1 MSLFENDRY
10 QWRETYFVFFDRA
23 RRPSWPQIQQA
34 LQKINAHFEVS
45 APRLDSEGGF
55 ESVTL
60 MAPEAYSALDI
71 SYLEG
76 EEVLEQGEQVYDEM
90 KDLVADASERAK
102 LKRLREYDAHYEI
115 FHFEEMV
122 PDDEMDEPEGM
133 LDPGALLLVLGALAE
148 LTGGV
153 AVDPQ
158 SNTLV

>member
-102 LKRLREYDAHYEI
+102 LK
-115 FHFEEMV
+115 
-122 PDDEMDEPEGM
+122 
-133 LDPGALLLVLGALAE
+133 
-148 LTGGV
+148 
-153 AVDPQ
+153 
-158 SNTLV
+158 

>member
-23 RRPSWPQIQQA
+23 RRPSWPQIEKA
-34 LQKINAHFEVS
+34 LQKLQAHFEIAS
-45 APRLDSEGGF
+45 PRVDSEGNF

-76 EEVLEQGEQVYDEM
+76 EEVLEQGATIAEEM
-90 KDLVADASERAK
+90 QDMVADAAEKAK
-102 LKRLREYDAHYEI
+102 LARMVQCDAHFEI

-122 PDDEMDEPEGM
+122 PDDELDEPEGM